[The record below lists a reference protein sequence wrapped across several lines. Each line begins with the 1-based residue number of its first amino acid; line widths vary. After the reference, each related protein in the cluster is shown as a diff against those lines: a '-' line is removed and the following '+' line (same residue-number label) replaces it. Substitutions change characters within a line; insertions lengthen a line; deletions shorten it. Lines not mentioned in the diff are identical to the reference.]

1 LRAHV
6 APMAYPLGSMLVA
19 EIALMALLNAVI
31 DTIIVLVI
39 LSRRTER
46 MMGVAKVRNERG
58 ETIYAPL
65 DPDGDPIKVPVARV
79 GKDGKMVVTEEYAG
93 LAYALPTLAVTQLK
107 ASIMGKAG
115 KLTQQANAAVLEGMD
130 LNQAAQAMALQ
141 AFAKGQYGKAL
152 MSLIAPKIAEAIRS
166 KSDGQAQGGDQGRV
180 VLR

>member
-1 LRAHV
+1 
-6 APMAYPLGSMLVA
+6 MLA
-19 EIALMALLNAVI
+19 LEIMLMAAMNAII

-65 DPDGDPIKVPVARV
+65 DPDGEPIKVPVARV
-79 GKDGKMVVTEEYAG
+79 GKDGKVVVTDEYAG

-115 KLTQQANAAVLEGMD
+115 KLTQQANQAVLEGMD
-130 LNQAAQAMALQ
+130 INQAANAMALQ

-166 KSDGQAQGGDQGRV
+166 KGQAAQQGNEQGRV
-180 VLR
+180 ILQ